1 MDTSLKLYY
10 VASDGTTRTFPE
22 GNYEQAELHDFTVNK
37 TRMGGAPTI
46 TATLEYPTCLDGEWG
61 RVCHFDDVYVVFNG
75 ERYYL
80 KATPPSSKSNDKLF
94 YKHDLTFVSERS
106 VLETTYMI
114 DDLENQTQNIILSN
128 NTQITFF
135 GDIAQFVERIN
146 QSMYFSGIGDTCVY
160 DTSTTPPTINPLPR
174 TPNGDGFYVVVDS
187 TVTNTDEVLVTLSNN
202 TIADALKELF
212 EKWGVP
218 YYFTGRIIHVGDYEA
233 ITETTPTYAD
243 SDGVLG
249 AGIDSVSGDLIPY
262 EYGQPNSVLQVQ
274 RSNSTKQIYNRC
286 SGTGSSDNIPY
297 YYPNPTPSG
306 TIHLEVNEM
315 PGSTL
320 DASDL
325 TINSYLKFS
334 NLGVNDALV
343 WTQKTTDVSEY
354 VSPQKEFYFNG
365 RRVEFQVPQ
374 PPLVPPPGYH
384 AEPAPVAQELEYGLE
399 SREFPIYD
407 GGGNITGYETRYRF
421 IPTTATLAVRVFL
434 QKPYY
439 KLNFDFSTEC
449 PTDVEW
455 EFREQGGVI
464 RFLGEG
470 TAFDYNG
477 NALQE
482 GTYTLSFQK
491 TYTPSDQNW
500 YLLGSLPSRVVQVSV
515 ANLVAD
521 AEGWTGWYGDDQ
533 KLWVLQ
539 SSGASVRLEDYGLL
553 LANGVTL
560 VDGDSIVKVVDKWVA
575 PQEKLMPYC
584 YRLSDGRKKFYP
596 AKNYPLY
603 NTTDYDPDLGDDDS
617 QGDEINNDNY
627 LDENDEYYVFDNPYR
642 RLKQKE
648 HIYDMP
654 DIKPSIDGMTNED
667 DQRVDMFEAF
677 VYDDNDDNSGYFDE
691 NGNWNFNHPYFFAQ
705 LRPTDSFNLFDH
717 AIDESKMTIAFT
729 SGQCAPCEFEIAVD
743 KETKKNLVQID
754 LTTGLPA
761 KDADGDVICGRKGAV
776 APQNNSQQE
785 TKYTWTWIALKKDTS
800 TYGESS
806 VMPFNDG
813 TVTIRPK
820 ACTDLNTND
829 GDTFVILHIE
839 MPQAY
844 VEAAEQRLTKEIIK
858 QMNADNVEKFNKSLK
873 YSKVY
878 LGENQDLIDI
888 LNENVKVQAR
898 YNGIT
903 KDYFVSSY
911 SYRVQ
916 TTSPIPEI
924 NIGGLV
930 ETVEELKM
938 VAAAGGSFMQ
948 KMGEHISENF
958 AELMMGVNKP
968 FTRIVN
974 QNNTQVTNQIKGD
987 LPTDYVRTNM
997 DLFANGIIIGS
1008 GGRVVQALPEGS
1020 DGQVLIMRN
1029 GKPYWGSIEIPDIE
1043 GNTTPLQSDF
1053 TIPSSYT
1060 EIQGLR
1066 TPLTAG
1072 VYLVNLV
1079 LSIKKGDVARN
1090 GVVTCYMTYNKAE
1103 ICSTQAYITNYG
1115 QLCLATIVKVEEV
1128 DEEKTVK
1135 VYAFSESSMANNYS
1149 VASTIANGNET
1160 HTKASMI
1167 SIVKLS

>member
-10 VASDGTTRTFPE
+10 IAGDGTTRTFPE
-22 GNYEQAELHDFTVNK
+22 GNNYEQAELHDFTVNK
-37 TRMGGAPTI
+37 TRMGNAPTI
-46 TATLEYPTCLDGEWG
+46 TATLEYPYCLDEEWG

-218 YYFTGRIIHVGDYEA
+218 YYFTGHIIHVGDYEA
-233 ITETTPTYAD
+233 VTDADYAVG
-243 SDGVLG
+243 GVLG
-249 AGIDSVSGDLIPY
+249 AGVDNGVLVPY
-262 EYGQPNSVLQVQ
+262 EYGQPNSVLQVS
-274 RSNSTKQIYNRC
+274 RANSTKQIYNRC

-343 WTQKTTDVSEY
+343 WVEKTQAVQDE
-354 VSPQKEFYFNG
+354 VSPQKEFFFNG
-365 RRVEFQVPQ
+365 NKVEFQVPN
-374 PPLVPPPGYH
+374 PPLVPPPGYQ
-384 AEPAPVAQELEYGLE
+384 ATPAPVPQELVYNIE
-399 SREFPIYD
+399 SKTEPVYD
-407 GGGNITGYETRYRF
+407 GQGYITGNRTLYRLT
-421 IPTTATLAVRVFL
+421 PTVATLSVRVRL
-434 QKPYY
+434 QNPYY

-449 PTDVEW
+449 ATDVEW
-455 EFREQGGVI
+455 ECLEQGGLI
-464 RFLGEG
+464 RFTGVGRSFE
-470 TAFDYNG
+470 YEG
-477 NALQE
+477 NALDD
-482 GTYTLSFQK
+482 GSIYTLSISK
-491 TYTPSDQNW
+491 TYTPSDMNW
-500 YLLGSLPSRVVQVSV
+500 YELGDSFPTRTIQVSV
-515 ANLVAD
+515 ANLVSDAD
-521 AEGWTGWYGDDQ
+521 GWLGWYGEDQ

-539 SSGASVRLEDYGLL
+539 SSGASVRLEDYGLVL
-553 LANGVTL
+553 DGSATL
-560 VDGDSIVKVVDKWVA
+560 VDGDSIVKVVDKWVT

-584 YRLSDGRKKFYP
+584 YRLSDGKKKFYP
-596 AKNYPLY
+596 ALNYPMPVSEH
-603 NTTDYDPDLGDDDS
+603 TPDPDLGDS
-617 QGDEINNDNY
+617 VSLMTGNVENDNY
-627 LDENDEYYVFDNPYR
+627 KDESSVYYGFDNPYR

-654 DIKPSIDGMTNED
+654 DIKPSIEGMTNED
-667 DQRVDMFEAF
+667 DQRVDMFEDF
-677 VYDDNDDNSGYFDE
+677 VYDDNDDNSGYFDK
-691 NGNWNFNHPYFFAQ
+691 NGNWNFNHPYFFAK
-705 LRPTDSFNLFDH
+705 LRPTDSFNLFEQ

-729 SGQCAPCEFEIAVD
+729 SGNCAPCEFEIAVD
-743 KETKKNLVQID
+743 KETQKNLVQID
-754 LTTGLPA
+754 TTTGLPV
-761 KDADGDVICGRKGAV
+761 KDADGDVICGRKGSV
-776 APQNNSQQE
+776 VPQNNSQQE

-820 ACTDLNTND
+820 ACTDINSND

-844 VEAAEQRLTKEIIK
+844 VEAAEQRLTKEIVK
-858 QMNADNVEKFNKSLK
+858 QMNADNGEKFNKSLK

-878 LGENQDLIDI
+878 LGDNQDLIDI
-888 LNENVKVQAR
+888 LNENVKVKAR
-898 YNGIT
+898 YNGVT

-911 SYRVQ
+911 SYRIQ
-916 TTSPIPEI
+916 PTSPIPEI

-938 VAAAGGSFMQ
+938 VASSGGGFINNIG
-948 KMGEHISENF
+948 KHIAENF
-958 AELMMGVNKP
+958 NELMTGFNKP
-968 FTRIVN
+968 FTRFVR
-974 QNNTQVTNQIKGD
+974 QNNSHVESQIKGEM
-987 LPTDYVRTNM
+987 PTDYVKTSDELYN
-997 DLFANGIIIGS
+997 NGVVLGA
-1008 GGRVVQALPEGS
+1008 GGRVVQILPTGNEGR
-1020 DGQVLIMRN
+1020 VLMMRN
-1029 GKPYWGSIEIPDIE
+1029 GKPLWGDIAIE
-1043 GNTTPLQSDF
+1043 GETTFLQTDMVVPASQ
-1053 TIPSSYT
+1053 T
-1060 EIQGLR
+1060 EIVEFRKNLQVGTYLMNVTLDIVQTDAGSR
-1066 TPLTAG
+1066 ASGTFTAF
-1072 VYLVNLV
+1072 V
-1079 LSIKKGDVARN
+1079 
-1090 GVVTCYMTYNKAE
+1090 TYNKTE
-1103 ICSTQAYITNYG
+1103 VCSAQSFINGDG
-1115 QLCLATIVKVEEV
+1115 QLCITSIIGITDASEPVKIL
-1128 DEEKTVK
+1128 
-1135 VYAFSESSMANNYS
+1135 VYGDTS
-1149 VASTIANGNET
+1149 VANKFSVVNNVTNNSIQ
-1160 HTKASMI
+1160 HIKASRITFVKI
-1167 SIVKLS
+1167 S

>member
-75 ERYYL
+75 ERYYM
-80 KATPPSSKSNDKLF
+80 KSTPQSSKSNDKLF

-160 DTSTTPPTINPLPR
+160 NNGQLVDIDQR

-212 EKWGVP
+212 DKWGVP

-233 ITETTPTYAD
+233 VTDADYAVG
-243 SDGVLG
+243 GVLG
-249 AGIDSVSGDLIPY
+249 AGVNNGVLVPY
-262 EYGQPNSVLQVQ
+262 EYGQPNSVLQI
-274 RSNSTKQIYNRC
+274 SKNNGTKQIYNRC
-286 SGTGSSDNIPY
+286 SGTGSEDNIPY

-315 PGSTL
+315 QGSTL

-325 TINSYLKFS
+325 TINSYIKFS

-343 WTQKTTDVSEY
+343 WTQKTTDVSEN

-374 PPLVPPPGYH
+374 PPLVPPPGYQ
-384 AEPAPVAQELEYGLE
+384 AEPAPVKQELEYGLE
-399 SREFPIYD
+399 SKEFPIYD

-439 KLNFDFSTEC
+439 KLHFDFSTEC

-470 TAFDYNG
+470 TAFEYEG

-500 YLLGSLPSRVVQVSV
+500 YLLGSLPSRIVQVSV
-515 ANLVAD
+515 ANLVEDAD
-521 AEGWTGWYGDDQ
+521 GWLGWYGDNQ
-533 KLWVLQ
+533 QLWVLL
-539 SSGASVRLEDYGLL
+539 SSGMAVNLADYGLL

-560 VDGDSIVKVVDKWVA
+560 VDGDSIVKVVDKWVT

-603 NTTDYDPDLGDDDS
+603 DTTDYDPDLGDDDS

-627 LDENDEYYVFDNPYR
+627 LDENDNYYVFDNPYR
-642 RLKQKE
+642 RMKQKE
-648 HIYDMP
+648 HIYDFQ
-654 DIKPSIDGMTNED
+654 DIKPTIEGMTN
-667 DQRVDMFEAF
+667 QFGVRIDMVEEFA
-677 VYDDNDDNSGYFDE
+677 YDLNDDNSGYFDE
-691 NGNWNFNHPYFFAQ
+691 NGNFNFNHPYFFAL
-705 LRPTDSFNLFDH
+705 LRPTSTFDLFEQ
-717 AIDESKMTIAFT
+717 AIEEGKMTIAFT

-743 KETKKNLVQID
+743 KDTQKNLVQID
-754 LTTGLPA
+754 ENTGNLVR
-761 KDADGDVICGRKGAV
+761 DAEGDVICGRKEAV
-776 APQNNSQQE
+776 APQNYQQH
-785 TKYTWTWIALKKDTS
+785 TITQRVWVALKKDTS

-820 ACTDLNTND
+820 ACTDYYTDD

-858 QMNADNVEKFNKSLK
+858 QMNADNGEKFNKSLK

-916 TTSPIPEI
+916 TTNPIPEI

-938 VAAAGGSFMQ
+938 VADAGGSFMR
-948 KMGEHISENF
+948 KMGEHISDNF
-958 AELMMGVNKP
+958 AELMIGFNKP

-1020 DGQVLIMRN
+1020 EGQVLIMRN
-1029 GKPYWGSIEIPDIE
+1029 GKPYWSNFGLVGETTFLQNALVIP
-1043 GNTTPLQSDF
+1043 GAA
-1053 TIPSSYT
+1053 T
-1060 EIQGLR
+1060 EVSEFRQGLMGG
-1066 TPLTAG
+1066 TYLINVTLNVVQTADTG
-1072 VYLVNLV
+1072 TRATGLFTVF
-1079 LSIKKGDVARN
+1079 II
-1090 GVVTCYMTYNKAE
+1090 YNKAE
-1103 ICSTQAYITNYG
+1103 MCSAQSYINGCG
-1115 QLCLATIVKVEEV
+1115 QLCITTTIEITDENESVMTYVYCDTATANKFSVVN
-1128 DEEKTVK
+1128 TV
-1135 VYAFSESSMANNYS
+1135 NNNF
-1149 VASTIANGNET
+1149 TP
-1160 HTKASMI
+1160 HTKASRI
-1167 SIVKLS
+1167 SFIKIS